1 MDDVTPK
8 QDQAVWLQQ
17 SLYIAVVFHG
27 REVDPVV
34 QNTLRCG
41 TSASKTSMAKHMENI
56 MDGIRGG
63 PPIACP
69 GECVYVHMYHNT
81 AASSLAAS
89 SRLAYAV
96 AAYQAGNFFKVK

>member
-1 MDDVTPK
+1 MGEKLTLSFRIPCVVGQVHQRLPWQSTWKTLWMGLEED
-8 QDQAVWLQQ
+8 LQ
-17 SLYIAVVFHG
+17 FPG
-27 REVDPVV
+27 
-34 QNTLRCG
+34 
-41 TSASKTSMAKHMENI
+41 
-56 MDGIRGG
+56 
-63 PPIACP
+63 

>member
-1 MDDVTPK
+1 
-8 QDQAVWLQQ
+8 
-17 SLYIAVVFHG
+17 
-27 REVDPVV
+27 
-34 QNTLRCG
+34 
-41 TSASKTSMAKHMENI
+41 MAKHMENI

-63 PPIACP
+63 PPIAWWVCI
-69 GECVYVHMYHNT
+69 YVHMYHNT